1 MTLSELYNNYYFH
14 DSVLDKL
21 EYHDNEVK
29 LYCQF
34 CDFMQEDY
42 NDKDDPNSDII
53 AVFHNAAYKI
63 NGNWEISGAGFL
75 NQRIED
81 NSIIFFMES
90 SSDQFGELI
99 ITASCVEVIKV
110 RTYNL

>member
-1 MTLSELYNNYYFH
+1 MTLLELYDNYCFH

-34 CDFMQEDY
+34 CDHMQANY
-42 NDKDDPNSDII
+42 NDKDDPNSDMI
-53 AVFHNAAYKI
+53 AVFHNATYKI
-63 NGNWEISGAGFL
+63 NGNWEISDAGFL
-75 NQRIED
+75 DQRIEND
-81 NSIIFFMES
+81 SIIFFMES
-90 SSDQFGELI
+90 SPEKFGELI
-99 ITASCVEVIKV
+99 IIASSVEVIKV